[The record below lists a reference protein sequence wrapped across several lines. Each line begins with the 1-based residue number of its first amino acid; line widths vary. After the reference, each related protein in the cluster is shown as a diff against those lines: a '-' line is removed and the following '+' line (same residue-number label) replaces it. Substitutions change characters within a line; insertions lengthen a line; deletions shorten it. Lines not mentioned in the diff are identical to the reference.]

1 MLAKRIC
8 PTILVKGRIAVK
20 GEKYD
25 SWRNIGL
32 AMEKTMVHARRGV
45 DELIVLDVAATA
57 EGRTPDLDMV
67 RELTAGCFIPVTVG
81 GGVRSLKDIDAL
93 LRAGADKVAI
103 GTAAVEVPTLI
114 REASEHFGRQAIV
127 VSLDVR
133 RGESIWVRSGNK
145 VCGKVKGSHVLTPGE
160 WAKGYAD
167 EGAGEILLS
176 SIDRDGTMQ
185 GYDLPLIREVSQA
198 VDVPVIASGG
208 CSGYE
213 DMLNAFRAGA
223 DACAAGA
230 LFAFSDA
237 TPRGAAQFLKK
248 NGLEVRC

>member
-8 PTILVKGRIAVK
+8 PTILVKGRLAVK
-20 GEKYD
+20 GERYD

-45 DELIVLDVAATA
+45 DELIVLDVSATA

-67 RELTAGCFIPVTVG
+67 RELTAGCFIPVTIG

-103 GTAAVEVPTLI
+103 GTGAEEVRGLLLDAAN
-114 REASEHFGRQAIV
+114 RFGRQAIV
-127 VSLDVR
+127 VSVDVK
-133 RGESIWVRSGNK
+133 RGNVWTKSGQK
-145 VCGKVKGSHVLTPGE
+145 VCGWIRSGQVASPAD
-160 WAKGYAD
+160 WAKRYAD

-176 SIDRDGTMQ
+176 SIDRDGTME
-185 GYDLPLIREVSQA
+185 GYDLALIREVSQA

-213 DMLNAFRAGA
+213 DMLNAFKAGA

-230 LFAFSDA
+230 LFAFTDS

-248 NGLEVRC
+248 QGLEVRL

>member
-1 MLAKRIC
+1 MLAKRII
-8 PTILVKGRIAVK
+8 PTMLVRGRTLVKGER
-20 GEKYD
+20 YD
-25 SWRNIGL
+25 SWRSIGHAL
-32 AMEKTMVHARRGV
+32 QASQVHARRGV
-45 DELIVLDVAATA
+45 DELMILDIAATA

-81 GGVRSLKDIDAL
+81 GGVRSLQDIDAL
-93 LRAGADKVAI
+93 LRAGADKVCI
-103 GTAAVEVPTLI
+103 GTAMWEVEGLVF
-114 REASEHFGRQAIV
+114 EAAHHFGRQAIS
-127 VSLDVR
+127 VSIDIRDERLR
-133 RGESIWVRSGNK
+133 TR
-145 VCGKVKGSHVLTPGE
+145 CG
-160 WAKGYAD
+160 ADGYDIGPVEAANTA
-167 EGAGEILLS
+167 EMAGAGEILLS

-248 NGLEVRC
+248 QGLEVRL

>member
-1 MLAKRIC
+1 MLAKRII
-8 PTILVKGRIAVK
+8 PSILVKGRAAVK
-20 GEKYD
+20 GERYD
-25 SWRNIGL
+25 SWRSIGL

-45 DELIVLDVAATA
+45 DELLVLDVTATA

-103 GTAAVEVPTLI
+103 CTWAAAPAQTLI
-114 REASEHFGRQAIV
+114 RDAAAHFGRQAIMGAV
-127 VSLDVR
+127 EC
-133 RGESIWVRSGNK
+133 RGGYITTHSGTYL
-145 VCGKVKGSHVLTPGE
+145 HAFQPLE
-160 WAKGYAD
+160 WAKHLES

-176 SIDRDGTMQ
+176 SVDRDGTME
-185 GYDLPLIREVSQA
+185 GYDLALIREVSQA

-213 DMLNAFRAGA
+213 DMLNAFKAGA

-248 NGLEVRC
+248 QGLEVRL